1 MRINITPVQNIEL
14 SIENGNSI
22 LIVPKTI
29 DPIKIVVSSFEIKF
43 ETNFES
49 YEIDHCEC
57 IASSV
62 FKNENTLLFTAITQ
76 RNHINEFIT
85 ISVKRKGKRKH
96 QKIRFIR

>member
-1 MRINITPVQNIEL
+1 MKIEIIPVQNIEVT
-14 SIENGNSI
+14 IQNGNSI

-57 IASSV
+57 IALSV
-62 FKNENTLLFTAITQ
+62 IKDGNTLLFTTVTQ
-76 RNHINEFIT
+76 RNSINEFIL